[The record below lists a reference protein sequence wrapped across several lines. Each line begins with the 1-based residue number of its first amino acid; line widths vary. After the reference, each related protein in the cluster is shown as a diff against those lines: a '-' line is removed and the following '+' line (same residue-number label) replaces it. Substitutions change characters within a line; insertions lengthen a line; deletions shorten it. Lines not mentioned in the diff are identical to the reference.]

1 MLYAACFLKEKG
13 LLRIPLTLLFSPED
27 ELCSPEVYLLFKRE
41 LANCPKKRENSV
53 EMKKT
58 AASLMG

>member
-1 MLYAACFLKEKG
+1 MCREGGVTIVLYAACFLKEKG

-41 LANCPKKRENSV
+41 LANCPKKE
-53 EMKKT
+53 KILLK
-58 AASLMG
+58 